1 MSTKLKG
8 NYLEKPVKSDK
19 KKVKEQML
27 YGIEP
32 SLDEKKKKQK
42 EYEQHNLN
50 E

>member
-1 MSTKLKG
+1 
-8 NYLEKPVKSDK
+8 
-19 KKVKEQML
+19 ML

-50 E
+50 EWNIRSNNW